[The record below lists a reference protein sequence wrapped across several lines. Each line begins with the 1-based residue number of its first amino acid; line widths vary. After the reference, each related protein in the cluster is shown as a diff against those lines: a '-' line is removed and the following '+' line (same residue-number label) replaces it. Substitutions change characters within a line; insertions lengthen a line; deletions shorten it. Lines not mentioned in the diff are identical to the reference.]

1 MLRYWAAG
9 ATFWFAR
16 EGMVVFFCRYALI
29 PLYPILLSCKLKE
42 LKIELFRIFV
52 VTVELRKKIIV
63 IIYCLSL

>member
-16 EGMVVFFCRYALI
+16 EGMVGFFCRYALI
-29 PLYPILLSCKLKE
+29 PSYPILLSCKLKE

-52 VTVELRKKIIV
+52 VELRKKIIV